1 MRVRF
6 YFVLVL
12 ASSGNWLG
20 AASLPTELFAK
31 IPVSFEPLDGRPER
45 YVARGPG
52 YSLSLQARENT
63 LTFLGSKPGSGATFR
78 SRFLGAQRGARLHPS
93 NRLPF
98 QTSYF
103 IGRSPSNWR
112 TGVASYGEVRV
123 DGLYRGIDLLYYG
136 TSGKLEYDFLVHPG
150 ADPSAIGFEIV
161 GATAI
166 RVEDN
171 GELVFASGGSEFRWK
186 APTLY
191 QLASGQASSGRR
203 VAVAGGFQ
211 LTSGNQVRFR
221 VGKYNPARDLII
233 DPVLSYESYLGTSGR
248 DWSRAVAT
256 DPSGNV
262 YVAGLTAGTDLKTTA
277 GAVQPA
283 FGGKLV
289 GNNISGDAFVAKFTS
304 AGVLTYLTYLGG
316 HLDDFGFA
324 IAADSAGNAFVTG
337 MTNSA
342 DFPVTQGAYQTVY
355 GGGGGNACQRAGD
368 AFLTKLNP
376 TGTQLVYSTYL
387 GGHQDD
393 FGSAVAIDSTGNAYL
408 TGFTISFDFP
418 TTQGVYSNSLS
429 GLGGQTGR
437 PSCNGLPWFNTG
449 DAFVAKFNPSGSQLI
464 FSTYL
469 GGTADDA
476 ALAIAVDSSQNV
488 FVGGFTLSRDYPT
501 TTGAFQRTFQGVEV
515 QNFFFNTG
523 DGFVTKLN
531 STGTAL
537 LYSTY
542 LGGIGDDGVTS
553 LALAPDGTA
562 WVSGATSSSN
572 FPVVGNVVQKH
583 YAGYFTLPFEVE
595 QLTGDAFATHLN
607 ASGTAL
613 LYSTFL
619 GGSQND
625 LGGSIRVD
633 PSGLVYVSG
642 FTDSSDFPVSANATQ
657 KTFGGDGMC
666 NIGLLCGTQYFQFGD
681 GFVTVIDPNATTP
694 VYSSFLGG
702 TRDDTLLGLALDGS
716 GGVWT
721 AGGTHSSDNATTGN
735 AFQKTN
741 AGRTDAWLAHL
752 TGLTTPGPVL
762 SALVNSASNA
772 QGGVSPG
779 MIFTGY
785 GSLLGP
791 AALVGAAL
799 DSSGKLANTQA
810 GVTITFDGLPA
821 PIVYVSANQ
830 VAGVVPYG
838 VAGKTSTQVVVQYNG
853 QSSAPLTV
861 PVVAAMPGLF
871 STNYSGSGPA
881 VAFNQ
886 DGSLN
891 SATNPAA
898 KGSAVV
904 LFGTGEGQTT
914 PPGADGLIAVPGAL
928 TKPNLSCTA
937 TVGGTGAG
945 VLYCGSVPFVV
956 EGELQLNLQL
966 SPSTPSGS
974 QPIVLSIGSFQSAPN
989 LTIFVQ

>member
-1 MRVRF
+1 MRVLS
-6 YFVLVL
+6 YFVLTL
-12 ASSGNWLG
+12 AWSAMRLG
-20 AASLPTELFAK
+20 AAPPQTDSFTKF
-31 IPVSFEPLDGRPER
+31 PVSFALVNGQPDR
-45 YVARGPG
+45 YAVRVPG
-52 YSLSLQARENT
+52 YTFGIQARENT
-63 LTFLGSKPGSGATFR
+63 LTFLGSKPGTGATLR
-78 SRFLGAQRGARLHPS
+78 ARFLGARQSARLHPS
-93 NRLPF
+93 DRLPF
-98 QTSYF
+98 PTSYF

-112 TGVASYGEVRV
+112 TGTASYGKVSV
-123 DGLYRGIDLLYYG
+123 DQLYRGIDLLYYG
-136 TSGKLEYDFLVHPG
+136 TSGQLEYDFLVHPG
-150 ADPSAIGFEIV
+150 GDPSAIDFEIL
-161 GATAI
+161 GATSI
-166 RVEDN
+166 RVENN
-171 GELVFASGGSEFRWK
+171 GELVLASGGREFRWK
-186 APTLY
+186 APTIY
-191 QLASGQASSGRR
+191 QASSGGR
-203 VAVAGGFQ
+203 VEVAGGFQ
-211 LTSGNQVRFR
+211 LISGNQVRFR
-221 VGKYNPARDLII
+221 IGKYDRACDLII
-233 DPVLSYESYLGTSGR
+233 DPVLSYESYLGSSGR

-256 DPSGNV
+256 DASGNV
-262 YVAGLTAGTDLKTTA
+262 YVTGLTAGTDLKTTA

-304 AGVLTYLTYLGG
+304 AGVLTYLTFLGG
-316 HLDDFGFA
+316 HLDDFGFS

-337 MTNSA
+337 MTNSS
-342 DFPVTQGAYQTVY
+342 DFPVTQAAYQTVY
-355 GGGGGNACQRAGD
+355 GGGGGNSCQRAGD

-387 GGHQDD
+387 GGRQDD
-393 FGSAVAIDSTGNAYL
+393 FGSAVAVDATGNAYV

-418 TTQGVYSNSLS
+418 TTQGAYSTALS
-429 GLGGQTGR
+429 GRGGQTGR
-437 PSCNGLPWFNTG
+437 PSCDGMPWFNTG
-449 DAFVAKFNPSGSQLI
+449 DAFVTKFNASGSQII

-469 GGTADDA
+469 GGKADDA

-488 FVGGFTLSRDYPT
+488 FVGGFTLSRDYPIT
-501 TTGAFQRTFQGVEV
+501 PGAFQKSYQGVDV

-537 LYSTY
+537 VYSTY
-542 LGGIGDDGVTS
+542 LGGIGDDGVTG
-553 LALAPDGTA
+553 LALAPDETA
-562 WVSGATSSSN
+562 WVTGSTSSSN
-572 FPVVGNVVQKH
+572 FPVVGNAIQKH
-583 YAGYFTLPFEVE
+583 YGGYLNLPFEVE

-607 ASGTAL
+607 ASGTAA

-633 PSGLVYVSG
+633 ASGLVYVSG
-642 FTDSSDFPVSANATQ
+642 FTDSTDFPVSANAAQ

-666 NIGLLCGTQYFQFGD
+666 SLRLLCGTQYFQFGD
-681 GFVTVIDPNATTP
+681 GFVTVIDANAAAP
-694 VYSSFLGG
+694 VYSTFLGG

-716 GGVWT
+716 GGAWA
-721 AGGTHSSDNATTGN
+721 AGGTHSSDNASTAN
-735 AFQKTN
+735 ASQKSN
-741 AGRTDAWLAHL
+741 AGRTDAWLLHL

-772 QGGVSPG
+772 QGGVSAG

-791 AALVGAAL
+791 DVLVGAAL
-799 DSSGKLANTQA
+799 DSSGRLANTRSD
-810 GVTITFDGLPA
+810 VTITFDGLPA

-830 VAGVVPYG
+830 IAGVVPYG
-838 VAGKTSTQVVVQYNG
+838 VAGKTSTQVMVQYNG
-853 QSSAPLTV
+853 QTSPPLTV
-861 PVVAAMPGLF
+861 PVVPAAPGLF
-871 STNYSGSGPA
+871 STNFSGSGPA

-904 LFGTGEGQTT
+904 LFGTGEGQTI
-914 PPGADGLIAVPGAL
+914 PPGSDGLVAVPGAL
-928 TKPNLSCTA
+928 TKPTLSCTA
-937 TVGGTGAG
+937 TVGATDAS

-974 QPIVLSIGSFQSAPN
+974 QTVVLSIGSFHSAPN